1 MTISGQDKQGGVDK
15 VNCGFNLNYLPRKL
29 PGSERTF
36 YWVLRQSYWD
46 KERGG
51 ARARYV
57 GYIGLTK
64 QLKRKK
70 FLNMQSAHPQLTE
83 DILDRLG
90 VEILESE

>member
-1 MTISGQDKQGGVDK
+1 MTISGQNKQGAVDQG
-15 VNCGFNLNYLPRKL
+15 NSGFSLNYLPRKL
-29 PGSERTF
+29 PGSKRTF

-70 FLNMQSAHPQLTE
+70 FLNMQSIHPQLTE
-83 DILDRLG
+83 DILRRLE
-90 VEILESE
+90 VEIVDGE